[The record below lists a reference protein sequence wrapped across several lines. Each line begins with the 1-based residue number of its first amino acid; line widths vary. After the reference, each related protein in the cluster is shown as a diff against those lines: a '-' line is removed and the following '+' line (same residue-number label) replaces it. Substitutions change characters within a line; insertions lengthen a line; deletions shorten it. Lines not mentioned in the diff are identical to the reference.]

1 MNVPMQI
8 GSPCSANALSKL
20 IGNGNRSISKTA
32 HALLSVISRGKYSN
46 ADIIRNL
53 AIYLA
58 EKSIDIL
65 NPIGI

>member
-1 MNVPMQI
+1 MNVLMQI

-20 IGNGNRSISKTA
+20 IGNRSISKTA